1 MFQTKT
7 TSSINTRFIETRQ
20 KTLRLAAPLSEA
32 DMQIQAEDFASPSKW
47 HLAHTTWFFEEF
59 ILRPLGFKSSFAESY
74 RFLFNSYYETVGQR
88 QPQRRRGLISR
99 PSLSEILDYRQEID
113 LALLAAMQAGLDD
126 EQLKLIELGI
136 HHEQQHQE
144 LFITDILFNLSQN
157 PLNPA
162 YITGSSS
169 IITNQAS
176 SDFNCERRQ
185 QMHDFSGGLIQI
197 GHGENVANDESE
209 FCFDNEQPRHHVF
222 IAPYRLAN
230 HLVSN
235 ADWIAFI
242 EDGGYNNPLLW
253 LADGWKT
260 AQQEQWQMPLYWQ
273 KDNLQADGNYF
284 VYGLYGLQPINLA
297 EPVCHISF
305 FEADAFAR
313 WSGKRLPTEAEWEF
327 AASQSVYSDV
337 DSEVPNGAVFTNT
350 QDLHQLYGQVWQWTA
365 SPYIAYPGFKATPGA
380 VGEYNGKFMNGQYVL
395 RGSSKA
401 TTANHS
407 RVTYRN
413 FFYPHQ
419 RWQFTGLRLAD

>member
-1 MFQTKT
+1 MSQTIT
-7 TSSINTRFIETRQ
+7 TNTIKIWFIEIRQ
-20 KTLRLAAPLSEA
+20 KTLQLAAPLSEA

-59 ILRPLGFKSSFAESY
+59 ILRPLGFKSSFTESY

-88 QPQRRRGLISR
+88 HPQNRRGLISR
-99 PSLSEILDYRQEID
+99 PSLKEILDYRQEIEV
-113 LALLAAMQAGLDD
+113 ALLAAMQAGLADD
-126 EQLKLIELGI
+126 QLKLVELGI

-144 LFITDILFNLSQN
+144 LFLTDILFNLSQN

-162 YITGSSS
+162 YIVDSSS
-169 IITNQAS
+169 ITTNQAS
-176 SDFNCERRQ
+176 NELNRLHRQ
-185 QMHDFSGGLIQI
+185 QMHDFSGGLVQI
-197 GHGENVANDESE
+197 GHDENGANVGSE
-209 FCFDNEQPRHHVF
+209 FCFDNELPRHQVF

-230 HLVSN
+230 DLVSN
-235 ADWIAFI
+235 ADWIEFI
-242 EDGGYNNPLLW
+242 EDSGYNNALLW

-284 VYGLYGLQPINLA
+284 VYGLYGLQPIDLTA
-297 EPVCHISF
+297 PVCHISF

-327 AASQSVYSDV
+327 AASQSVYSGV
-337 DSEVPNGAVFTNT
+337 DSEVLNGAVSTNT
-350 QDLHQLYGQVWQWTA
+350 QDLHQLYDQVWQWTA

-401 TTANHS
+401 TATNHS
-407 RVTYRN
+407 RATYRN